1 MMKNWGQ
8 KSIDPKSNLQG
19 IGIGD
24 FYKTIVLPIKF
35 IAL

>member
-8 KSIDPKSNLQG
+8 KSIDPKSNLL
-19 IGIGD
+19 GIGD
-24 FYKTIVLPIKF
+24 FYKTIVLPLKF